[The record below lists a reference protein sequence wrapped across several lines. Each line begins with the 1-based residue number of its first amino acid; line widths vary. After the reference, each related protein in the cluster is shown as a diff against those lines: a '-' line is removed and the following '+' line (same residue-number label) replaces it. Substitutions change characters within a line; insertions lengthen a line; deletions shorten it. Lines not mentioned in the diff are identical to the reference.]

1 MEYDVIVIGGGIIG
15 SSITYHLSKS
25 GIGKVCLIERNEIGS
40 GSTSYAASLMTQ
52 VRSKPNLV
60 PLVQET
66 YRDIAELSK
75 DYHMDLNFKV
85 NGTLYVSSSQDPD
98 SFSNLVEIAER
109 YGIPYSYP
117 ENNVQKMVPWL
128 NNSMVC
134 QSLYI
139 QSDGHLEA
147 TILADAYAN
156 ASKSNGAKILTGT
169 EVVSVIVEK
178 GIIAGVQTEREVI
191 SAPIVID
198 AAGVWSNL
206 LSTPLGVNLP
216 MSPVRSIYWITT
228 FDHSLFPKDHPSVII
243 PEAKVYTRPESG
255 GLVFGIRDSESLAF
269 NPKDISSS
277 LMDGKFID
285 EQSHWDILMREGRE
299 LIKFFPQL
307 DDVGIRH
314 CIANICSYTIDGQL
328 IIGESVG
335 VKGFYAA
342 TGCSGGGVALAGGF
356 GKIISRMLLQESEVN
371 SVYKDL
377 AIERLNIDPFDLDF
391 LLQCSKTRSNKRD
404 G

>member
-1 MEYDVIVIGGGIIG
+1 MEYDAIVIGGGVIG
-15 SSITYHLSKS
+15 TSITYHLSKS

-60 PLVQET
+60 SLVQET

-75 DYHMDLNFKV
+75 DYHMDLDFKI
-85 NGTLYVSSSQDPD
+85 NGTLYVTSSPDPD
-98 SFSNLVEIAER
+98 SFSNLMEIAER
-109 YGIPYSYP
+109 NGIPYSNTK
-117 ENNVQKMVPWL
+117 NNVKKMVPWL
-128 NNSMVC
+128 NKSRVH

-139 QSDGHLEA
+139 DSDGYLEA
-147 TILADAYAN
+147 TVLANAYAN
-156 ASKSNGAKILTGT
+156 ASKINGAKLLTGT
-169 EVVSVIVEK
+169 EVVSVIAEK
-178 GIIAGVQTEREVI
+178 GSVSGIQTDAEIIG
-191 SAPIVID
+191 APIVID

-206 LSTPLGVNLP
+206 LSTPLDVHLP

-228 FDHSLFPKDHPSVII
+228 LNQNLFPKDHPSVII

-255 GLVFGIRDSESLAF
+255 GLLFGIRDSESPAF

-285 EQSHWDILMREGRE
+285 EESHWDILMREGRE
-299 LIKFFPQL
+299 LVKFFPQL
-307 DDVGIRH
+307 NDVGIKH
-314 CIANICSYTIDGQL
+314 CIANVCSYTPDGQL
-328 IIGESVG
+328 IIGESSE

-356 GKIISRMLLQESEVN
+356 GELISRMLLQERGIN
-371 SVYKDL
+371 NVYQDFG
-377 AIERLNIDPFDLDF
+377 IERLNIDPFDRNF
-391 LLQCSKTRSNKRD
+391 LLQCSNTRSDKRD